1 MNHSPTRL
9 GPVRSRIPFQHF
21 CDLDVA
27 LGRWNANQWAT
38 RSGNHRATR
47 SHRSLTVKARSA
59 CARRPRKLGRFHRPS
74 ALEDRT
80 SHRRQG
86 AAVKLL
92 HETPKAALMIS
103 EHRQQ
108 LWLLILLCL
117 CPFLLGTQAQI
128 RIVTNAKELENA
140 LLDDGVQNITIKG
153 RVHLTKEN
161 WMTNTGGT
169 AIIKPGRHVILQ
181 SDKDTPASAV
191 LDLGA
196 LVDAIHVASGAHLE
210 LLRLHIPN
218 SGNRKVRQPS
228 KRVRLNVAGAFAL
241 WPSVTVAQD
250 SQMSFGHCVFYYW
263 SDEEWDSCDKFREVA
278 TPILN
283 PNELPDLLEWRASD
297 TQVYI
302 KGRQHTTH
310 RLINIVRRDVY
321 EGTMRTIRTNH
332 TLVCVPNIFHA
343 ENGSSWLMI
352 LSMSVVGSV
361 LGAVA
366 ISHYFGFL
374 GLTWNGPGRLLV
386 DGSDGSG
393 GSHRVSTSSGQPQN
407 SVDHITWLVRERQ
420 RATID
425 GLELGELL
433 GRGSFGR
440 VYKGRWRGALVAVKV
455 VAHDCSIASLA
466 ETLRESA
473 LSTSIQHPNVV
484 TTFKVRTVRAKR
496 DIESL
501 ASRWAQGS
509 DNNLDEAAGGCQQ
522 LLARAL
528 SSNAAR
534 QQAKD
539 EQQLQRRCDSAI
551 APQGHLRSFSLDVA
565 RWPNLTKRMFWRRSG
580 GSEGASADNST
591 GRTLRPTLS
600 RGIVGTPVIVLDS
613 EREAAIALAHG
624 KSPELSPELGF
635 GSPRAALAQPLV
647 EGQEEDKEERFNF
660 MPPSDQRTVTD
671 HGEAGPLGEG
681 AWVEGGSSGPKQAMT
696 RALPPR
702 SGSAPAAYD
711 AHNAQAGVR
720 ASDAPAKVAAALQAW
735 HEAAHPQSPPP
746 ERLTPANDSASERE
760 RQRGLQQQP
769 MRSQIEL
776 LETWLIL
783 EYCDHGSFDN
793 AIRAGKYMS
802 DLTNGILCLMD
813 VAAGM
818 EHLHSLGV
826 LHADLKGANVLLKS
840 AAMSNYDQRG
850 YMCKLADFGLSRVM
864 ENNSTHVSTT
874 TFGTAAYMPA
884 EMLMEG
890 KMTKAADV
898 YSFGMLMWEVLTGK
912 KVFEGLRQ
920 SQIICKVMTGW
931 RPEVPEGCPS
941 GYTDIMVAC
950 WHANPAQRPGFADI
964 LQRLRGICRDMRL
977 AGL

>member
-1 MNHSPTRL
+1 MT
-9 GPVRSRIPFQHF
+9 
-21 CDLDVA
+21 
-27 LGRWNANQWAT
+27 
-38 RSGNHRATR
+38 
-47 SHRSLTVKARSA
+47 
-59 CARRPRKLGRFHRPS
+59 
-74 ALEDRT
+74 
-80 SHRRQG
+80 
-86 AAVKLL
+86 
-92 HETPKAALMIS
+92 S
-103 EHRQQ
+103 EHRRQ
-108 LWLLILLCL
+108 LWLLIVLCL
-117 CPFLLGTQAQI
+117 CPFLLGTQAQT
-128 RIVTNAKELENA
+128 RTVTNAKELGEA
-140 LLDDGVQNITIKG
+140 LLDEVIQNITIKG

-161 WMTNTGGT
+161 WMTKTGGT
-169 AIIKPGRHVILQ
+169 AIIKPGRHVILH

-191 LDLGA
+191 LDLGT

-241 WPSVTVAQD
+241 WPSVTVARD
-250 SQMSFGHCVFYYW
+250 SKMSFGHCVFYYW

-283 PNELPDLLEWRASD
+283 PNETPDLLEWRASD

-302 KGRQHTTH
+302 KGRQTTTH
-310 RLINIVRRDVY
+310 RLINIQRRDVY
-321 EGTMRTIRTNH
+321 EGMMRTIRTNH
-332 TLVCVPNIFHA
+332 TLVCVPNIFHGDDR
-343 ENGSSWLMI
+343 GSVLMV
-352 LSMSVVGSV
+352 LAMSIIGSV

-374 GLTWNGPGRLLV
+374 GVAANGPGRLLV
-386 DGSDGSG
+386 DGSVDGSG
-393 GSHRVSTSSGQPQN
+393 GSQRNSIASGQPQN

-496 DIESL
+496 EIESL

-528 SSNAAR
+528 SSAAAR

-551 APQGHLRSFSLDVA
+551 APKGHLRSFSLDLA
-565 RWPNLTKRMFWRRSG
+565 RWPNLSRRMFWKRSG
-580 GSEGASADNST
+580 GLEGASGST
-591 GRTLRPTLS
+591 PQGLARTLRPTLS

-613 EREAAIALAHG
+613 EREAASDFAHER
-624 KSPELSPELGF
+624 SPELRPEHGF
-635 GSPRAALAQPLV
+635 GSHRATRHAALGQPPLDCQD
-647 EGQEEDKEERFNF
+647 GDQEDRFNF
-660 MPPSDQRTVTD
+660 MPPPGHRTATQNGQV
-671 HGEAGPLGEG
+671 EALREG
-681 AWVEGGSSGPKQAMT
+681 AWVEGGSSGPTQVWT
-696 RALPPR
+696 TALPPR
-702 SGSAPAAYD
+702 SGSGAMA
-711 AHNAQAGVR
+711 
-720 ASDAPAKVAAALQAW
+720 ASDARIVQADAPPSEEPAKIAAALQAW
-735 HEAAHPQSPPP
+735 HEAAATQSPPP
-746 ERLTPANDSASERE
+746 ERLTHANDSASERE
-760 RQRGLQQQP
+760 RQGGLQQTTRP
-769 MRSQIEL
+769 HIEL

-793 AIRAGKYMS
+793 SIRAGNYMC
-802 DLTNGILCLMD
+802 DLTSGILCLMD
-813 VAAGM
+813 IAAGM

-840 AAMSNYDQRG
+840 AAVSNYDQRG
-850 YMCKLADFGLSRVM
+850 YTCKLADFGLSRVM

-898 YSFGMLMWEVLTGK
+898 YSFGMLMWEVVTGK
-912 KVFEGLRQ
+912 KLFEGLRQ
-920 SQIICKVMTGW
+920 SQIICKVMTGF

-941 GYTDIMVAC
+941 GYADIMVAC
-950 WHANPAQRPGFADI
+950 WHAKPAQRPGFGDI
-964 LQRLRGICRDMRL
+964 LLQLRALCRDMRL
-977 AGL
+977 TSP